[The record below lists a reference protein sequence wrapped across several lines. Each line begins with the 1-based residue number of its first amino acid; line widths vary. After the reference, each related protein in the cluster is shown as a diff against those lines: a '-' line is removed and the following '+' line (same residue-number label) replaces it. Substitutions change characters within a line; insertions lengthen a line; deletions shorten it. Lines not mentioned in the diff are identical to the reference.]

1 MSPGSRQSAA
11 ARAAARSRK
20 YRTRA
25 AVPNHAGEAAGSSH
39 HRFETEWLTHPV
51 LALTPLRQIQ
61 TSKAKFKLQTEV
73 TQVLVV
79 QSSFPRKLGDAIRK
93 PHVLKDRKPPSI
105 CSRSA
110 HTALTDVTEPSTRSP
125 LRPRSGCAAFVPARP
140 PVPAERLC
148 LSQPRGPHCF
158 LRRAP
163 APPPPASGRA
173 PHLPRP
179 PTPPARRVGPHPGAP
194 EDSRPGSPPLHG
206 CPPPNPTRRA
216 TPGCR
221 SGAPRRAPIPGAPK
235 SQPGPPHLISTGTRS
250 ADRTPVTCLQTIT
263 NSPACPRPGPPSRP
277 VPQARSGAPPD
288 AGRVKGGA
296 RGLPASGVQP
306 CCTEPRDALRSARG
320 SFIALARPPPKSP
333 SRPRPRCSP
342 GWGRR
347 KRRLG
352 GWRPLLPGLG
362 PRGARGAA
370 VRCGRWFCTVGAAA
384 ARGSVGR
391 RHHHRLETAP
401 ASGRV
406 RGLRR
411 RGSGGGRRR
420 GGEEKRR
427 LGQLVQ
433 LHTPHFAQLPP
444 PPVRPFAAPTARL
457 PQQPRSC
464 RGRAARLEG
473 PSAAARFGARRPGA
487 RESRGRG
494 AIPRRRRHFL
504 SRATFARPLRGREG
518 AGRVQGAGGRAGA
531 APLA

>member
-51 LALTPLRQIQ
+51 LALTPLRQMQ

-79 QSSFPRKLGDAIRK
+79 QSSFPRTLGDAIRK

-125 LRPRSGCAAFVPARP
+125 LRPRSGRAAFVPAQP

-148 LSQPRGPHCF
+148 LSQPRGPHRF

-163 APPPPASGRA
+163 APPPPASGRV

-216 TPGCR
+216 TPGSR
-221 SGAPRRAPIPGAPK
+221 PGAPRRVPIPGAPK

-250 ADRTPVTCLQTIT
+250 AARTPVTCPQTIT
-263 NSPACPRPGPPSRP
+263 NSPACPRPGPPSRTP
-277 VPQARSGAPPD
+277 GQVRGAARRRKGQRGCQRAPGERRAASLRGSPGRPAQCPGFIHCPRPPAPQVPIAPP
-288 AGRVKGGA
+288 AALLTRLGPPQEAA
-296 RGLPASGVQP
+296 RRRASAS
-306 CCTEPRDALRSARG
+306 PR
-320 SFIALARPPPKSP
+320 ARPP
-333 SRPRPRCSP
+333 
-342 GWGRR
+342 
-347 KRRLG
+347 
-352 GWRPLLPGLG
+352 
-362 PRGARGAA
+362 
-370 VRCGRWFCTVGAAA
+370 
-384 ARGSVGR
+384 
-391 RHHHRLETAP
+391 
-401 ASGRV
+401 
-406 RGLRR
+406 
-411 RGSGGGRRR
+411 RGSGRRC
-420 GGEEKRR
+420 
-427 LGQLVQ
+427 
-433 LHTPHFAQLPP
+433 
-444 PPVRPFAAPTARL
+444 PVRPPVL
-457 PQQPRSC
+457 
-464 RGRAARLEG
+464 
-473 PSAAARFGARRPGA
+473 
-487 RESRGRG
+487 
-494 AIPRRRRHFL
+494 
-504 SRATFARPLRGREG
+504 
-518 AGRVQGAGGRAGA
+518 
-531 APLA
+531 